1 MIVIENI
8 KPGTEF
14 SFYIHHHYI
23 PSNMKKIILSITC
36 FLLAY
41 AAGAQ
46 NVIVNDDNAE
56 ARQLSGSFNS
66 IKVSGGIDLYI
77 SQSETEAIAVS
88 ATEQKY
94 RDEIK
99 TVIENGVLRIYYDAK
114 MSWTKGNKKLKAY
127 ISFKNLERLEASGAS
142 DVHVAGTI
150 AVPALSLDMSGA
162 SDFKGAVN
170 VHTLALELSG
180 ASDAKISGTAADV
193 TIQSSGASDV
203 KGYDLVTEN
212 CTAKA
217 TGASDINITVN
228 KELNV
233 HASGASDVFY
243 KGNCVIRD
251 MHSSGASTVARRG

>member
-1 MIVIENI
+1 
-8 KPGTEF
+8 
-14 SFYIHHHYI
+14 
-23 PSNMKKIILSITC
+23 MKN
-36 FLLAY
+36 FLLTTAFIFSVFISN
-41 AAGAQ
+41 AQ
-46 NVIVNDDNAE
+46 KTVVNDDNAE
-56 ARQLSGSFNS
+56 ARQISGSFNA
-66 IKVSGGIDLYI
+66 IKVSGGIDIYI
-77 SQSETEAIAVS
+77 SQSDAEAVAVS

-94 RDEIK
+94 RDDIK
-99 TVIENGVLRIYYDAK
+99 TVIENGTLRVYFDSK
-114 MSWTKGNKKLKAY
+114 LSWNKDKKKLKVY
-127 ISFKNLERLEASGAS
+127 ISFKNLERLEASGAC

-150 AVPALSLDMSGA
+150 EVPSLSLSMSGA

-170 VHTLALELSG
+170 VTRLMMESSG
-180 ASDAKISGTAADV
+180 ASDTKISGTATNA

-243 KGNCVIRD
+243 RGSCVIRD
-251 MHSSGASTVARRG
+251 LHSSGASTVAKKG